1 MEKREQYQKK
11 AKKIE
16 GVKKEKGV
24 GERRGREEEE
34 KRRENWE
41 NNSCEAKL
49 YFLFG
54 NINTALLFLIG
65 PSRVFWL
72 PYACVLRPDINCPST
87 TIRTT
92 MPLLIGIALLYVID
106 IAVIPLIIE
115 TDECVCL
122 AVNSQRPAPD
132 AIVGCY

>member
-1 MEKREQYQKK
+1 M
-11 AKKIE
+11 
-16 GVKKEKGV
+16 
-24 GERRGREEEE
+24 
-34 KRRENWE
+34 
-41 NNSCEAKL
+41 L

-54 NINTALLFLIG
+54 SINKAQLFLIG

-87 TIRTT
+87 TIGTT

-106 IAVIPLIIE
+106 IVVIPLIIE

-132 AIVGCY
+132 AIVGCH